1 MLTKELS
8 IAGKKR
14 KSTEIRLAKYLYIEF
29 FLKETLMKKIL
40 LSSICLLNCCVTD
53 ASNINERLKDWRV
66 AHGLMVA
73 NAEDCISA
81 EYKEVCKQY
90 HEKGRE
96 AQESLSRLKTDIYA
110 TGDDSL
116 ISATSSQF
124 LLIPSN
130 EDFLGLLE
138 RLSGSKFSKKKIQEE
153 DRILE
158 YESRFDEIFDKDP
171 RWVFLKENKILSTI
185 NCRYTYKG
193 KLLGIKELV
202 EGNSAAEILLNVMLR
217 EMDIWR
223 EDLLEE
229 VSKQIHPDNEK
240 VWQAAKYGYL
250 VSGVPFSNARASFPS
265 SFPEELS
272 RAFERH
278 NLKEQSEKY
287 AEISLDCYRW
297 NMHRLFLEHKYSISE
312 EKKEAKERVQEY
324 ISEEIQLSSRE
335 LTEQEKKD
343 IAGLQNIAR
352 KHGIQT
358 FRIIDAETLIN
369 AYNIHPAEKA
379 HLLELLKY
387 GALQDVYKEIVQFV
401 EESVFDERSF
411 EEELKSDP
419 ATTLL
424 PQLQLEGKKHSRTT
438 FKQIVLEALLNAAGR
453 SLIHRAQII
462 TLIAWSKAFAPM
474 ISDVESY
481 SYGECLHPYLQ
492 KYSIINIRRPLHF
505 ICKKKCIS
513 AAYDTITLD
522 LFNTG
527 RGALYGLSSDFS
539 DSPILYQKAIT
550 KLLFHEISHIISAN
564 IVQASSYSTLSTL
577 GSKSMAVASEGFVL
591 SMNKQA
597 IEHNIEKIKTLSNE
611 ASETLMH
618 KFHMG
623 CFADSYDPSID
634 QPIDVLK
641 QLQCSNAVYTSVNE
655 FQRPVELMQILGL
668 FENDNILYINKLSD
682 FVASAFEGLPL
693 RVNHRMTVK
702 GEKITPINA
711 LFDNIKEIVQFTPY
725 IKSMRLNPIF
735 FKSLLFANGIS
746 PSFYRELVHINDLYA
761 NMWII
766 PTKSLSH
773 ALKYMNRMTHSEEF
787 SMQNYP
793 TKEVREEKYLRY

>member
-1 MLTKELS
+1 
-8 IAGKKR
+8 
-14 KSTEIRLAKYLYIEF
+14 
-29 FLKETLMKKIL
+29 MKKIL
-40 LSSICLLNCCVTD
+40 LSSICLLSCYVTD

-81 EYKEVCKQY
+81 EYKEVCKQC

-96 AQESLSRLKTDIYA
+96 AYESLSKLKTDIYA

-116 ISATSSQF
+116 ISATSSQS
-124 LLIPSN
+124 LLISSN

-153 DRILE
+153 EDHKFLE

-185 NCRYTYKG
+185 NYRYTYKG
-193 KLLGIKELV
+193 KPFGIKELV

-217 EMDIWR
+217 EMAIWR
-223 EDLLEE
+223 EELLEE
-229 VSKQIHPDNEK
+229 VSKQIHPENEK

-250 VSGVPFSNARASFPS
+250 VSGVPLSNARNDFPS
-265 SFPEELS
+265 SFPEELL

-287 AEISLDCYRW
+287 TDISLDCYRW
-297 NMHRLFLEHKYSISE
+297 GMHRLFLEHKYSISE

-335 LTEQEKKD
+335 PIEQEKKD

-369 AYNIHPAEKA
+369 AYNIHPAEKV

-387 GALQDVYKEIVQFV
+387 GSLQDVYKEIVQFV

-411 EEELKSDP
+411 EEKLKSENQTFLFLA
-419 ATTLL
+419 ATTSL
-424 PQLQLEGKKHSRTT
+424 PQLQLERKKRSRPT
-438 FKQIVLEALLNAAGR
+438 FKQIVLETLLNAAGR

-481 SYGECLHPYLQ
+481 SYGECLHPYLK
-492 KYSIINIRRPLHF
+492 KYSIINIKRPLHF
-505 ICKKKCIS
+505 ICEKEHSS

-522 LFNTG
+522 LFNTA

-539 DSPILYQKAIT
+539 DSPILYQEAIT
-550 KLLFHEISHIISAN
+550 RMLFHEIGHIISAN
-564 IVQASSYSTLSTL
+564 IVQVSSYSTLSTL
-577 GSKSMAVASEGFVL
+577 GSKSMAVASEGFVF

-597 IEHNIEKIKTLSNE
+597 IEHNIEKIKALSNE

-618 KFHMG
+618 KFYMG

-655 FQRPVELMQILGL
+655 IQRPSELMQILGL
-668 FENDNILYINKLSD
+668 FENNNILYINKLSD
-682 FVASAFEGLPL
+682 FAASAFEGLPL

-702 GEKITPINA
+702 GERITPIDA
-711 LFDNIKEIVQFTPY
+711 LFDNVKEIVQFTPY
-725 IKSMRLNPIF
+725 IRSMRLNPNF
-735 FKSLLFANGIS
+735 FKALLFANGIS
-746 PSFYRELVHINDLYA
+746 PSFYRKLVHINDLYT

-773 ALKYMNRMTHSEEF
+773 ALKYMNTMTHSEEF
-787 SMQNYP
+787 SMQNYSM
-793 TKEVREEKYLRY
+793 KKVREEKRY